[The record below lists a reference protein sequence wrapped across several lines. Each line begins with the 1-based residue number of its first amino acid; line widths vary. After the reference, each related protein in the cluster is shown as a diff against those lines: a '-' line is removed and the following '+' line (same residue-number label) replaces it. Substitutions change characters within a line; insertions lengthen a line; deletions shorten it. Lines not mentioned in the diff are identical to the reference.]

1 MWQAVCARPSACRA
15 SRHAAWMQ
23 VSAVRQWE
31 HACSSTSAALA
42 LGVAA
47 QPGVHPRG
55 TVSVPRWRSTSAA
68 ISQQPVGLFPP
79 KFKTTQLVTRARW
92 PWRSA
97 RATRAWA
104 NLMRSRKKP
113 HDFSMPPPYAA
124 GGVRAAMSGRS
135 RGTMF
140 PSPQDPNIST
150 PPTRGRGRHGGRVY
164 ERHGRQ
170 GHEGQLLAEQPVLVR
185 VARPHV
191 VRSLLSFLG
200 SASKALFFK
209 PFK

>member
-1 MWQAVCARPSACRA
+1 MQPHIVTLLTGSEYIQGWHSRRVGMAYIRTHTEPWRPFQRTASVHMSGMGSQPQAAAAGSTSSKHRQHWQHCRTTSLTSVAATVWQAVCARPSACRA

-68 ISQQPVGLFPP
+68 ISQQPVGLFRPV
-79 KFKTTQLVTRARW
+79 KKSAACVTRARW

-97 RATRAWA
+97 
-104 NLMRSRKKP
+104 
-113 HDFSMPPPYAA
+113 
-124 GGVRAAMSGRS
+124 
-135 RGTMF
+135 
-140 PSPQDPNIST
+140 
-150 PPTRGRGRHGGRVY
+150 
-164 ERHGRQ
+164 
-170 GHEGQLLAEQPVLVR
+170 
-185 VARPHV
+185 
-191 VRSLLSFLG
+191 
-200 SASKALFFK
+200 
-209 PFK
+209 

>member
-1 MWQAVCARPSACRA
+1 MSGLRSQPQAVAAGSTSSKHRQHQQHCRTTSLTSVAATVWQAVCARPSACRA

-55 TVSVPRWRSTSAA
+55 TVSVPRSRSTSAA
-68 ISQQPVGLFPP
+68 ISQQPVGRFPP

-104 NLMRSRKKP
+104 NLMLALKIP
-113 HDFSMPPPYAA
+113 HDFSVPPPY
-124 GGVRAAMSGRS
+124 SCS
-135 RGTMF
+135 
-140 PSPQDPNIST
+140 
-150 PPTRGRGRHGGRVY
+150 H
-164 ERHGRQ
+164 
-170 GHEGQLLAEQPVLVR
+170 
-185 VARPHV
+185 
-191 VRSLLSFLG
+191 
-200 SASKALFFK
+200 KALRVVA
-209 PFK
+209 

>member
-1 MWQAVCARPSACRA
+1 MSELRSQSQAVTVGSATSKHRQHQQHCRTTSLTSVAATVWQAVCARPSACRA

-55 TVSVPRWRSTSAA
+55 TVSVPRSRSTSAA

-79 KFKTTQLVTRARW
+79 KRKTTHGVTRARW

-104 NLMRSRKKP
+104 NLMRSCKNP
-113 HDFSMPPPYAA
+113 TLLGTHPCT
-124 GGVRAAMSGRS
+124 RS
-135 RGTMF
+135 
-140 PSPQDPNIST
+140 
-150 PPTRGRGRHGGRVY
+150 
-164 ERHGRQ
+164 
-170 GHEGQLLAEQPVLVR
+170 AVL
-185 VARPHV
+185 
-191 VRSLLSFLG
+191 
-200 SASKALFFK
+200 
-209 PFK
+209 

>member
-1 MWQAVCARPSACRA
+1 MSELRSQSQAVAVGSATSKHRQHQQHCRTTSLTSVAATVWQAVCARPSACRA

-104 NLMRSRKKP
+104 DLHRSRKEP
-113 HDFSMPPPYAA
+113 HDFSNPPLYVFWPPQRRKVNIYFSLTPTPPPAPKPVA
-124 GGVRAAMSGRS
+124 R
-135 RGTMF
+135 RGT
-140 PSPQDPNIST
+140 
-150 PPTRGRGRHGGRVY
+150 G
-164 ERHGRQ
+164 
-170 GHEGQLLAEQPVLVR
+170 
-185 VARPHV
+185 
-191 VRSLLSFLG
+191 
-200 SASKALFFK
+200 
-209 PFK
+209 

>member
-1 MWQAVCARPSACRA
+1 MSGLRSQPQAVAAGSTSSKHRQHLQHCRTTSLTSVAATVWQAVCARPSACRA

-68 ISQQPVGLFPP
+68 ISQQPVGRFPP

-97 RATRAWA
+97 RATRGHAD
-104 NLMRSRKKP
+104 LMRSTIYSP
-113 HDFSMPPPYAA
+113 LSVTHPCSNATPPPCHALDRA
-124 GGVRAAMSGRS
+124 GR
-135 RGTMF
+135 
-140 PSPQDPNIST
+140 
-150 PPTRGRGRHGGRVY
+150 TR
-164 ERHGRQ
+164 
-170 GHEGQLLAEQPVLVR
+170 
-185 VARPHV
+185 
-191 VRSLLSFLG
+191 F
-200 SASKALFFK
+200 
-209 PFK
+209 